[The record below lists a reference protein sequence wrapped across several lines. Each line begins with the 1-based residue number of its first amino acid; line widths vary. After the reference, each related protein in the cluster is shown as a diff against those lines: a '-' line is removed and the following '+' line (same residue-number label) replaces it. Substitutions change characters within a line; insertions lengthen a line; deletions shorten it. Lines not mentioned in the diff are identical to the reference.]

1 MDPYVVTFYLGL
13 VMGVIRPAFD
23 ISIVIWVPYSLLLA
37 SIESRN
43 LIVHLLDFDIFNFIF
58 FILLFIFFDI
68 DIYIQGMYAP
78 GYAADNSN
86 RSNLMSDSGL
96 YYRNMTD

>member
-1 MDPYVVTFYLGL
+1 MTFYLGL

-43 LIVHLLDFDIFNFIF
+43 LIVHLLDFDIFNLEFIIINLIF
-58 FILLFIFFDI
+58 YYLFYIIISIF
-68 DIYIQGMYAP
+68 
-78 GYAADNSN
+78 
-86 RSNLMSDSGL
+86 
-96 YYRNMTD
+96 

>member
-1 MDPYVVTFYLGL
+1 MTFYLGL

-43 LIVHLLDFDIFNFIF
+43 LIVHLLDFDIFNLEFIIIMNFIF
-58 FILLFIFFDI
+58 
-68 DIYIQGMYAP
+68 YY
-78 GYAADNSN
+78 
-86 RSNLMSDSGL
+86 L
-96 YYRNMTD
+96 YYYLF